1 MTALEKHSAVSA
13 ATLSVAGGW
22 NRMGTQIA
30 FNARSVREIGIALV
44 RYRTEIMRLIA
55 QMSLGTGALA
65 LIGGTVVVVGFLTL
79 TTGAVIAVQGYN
91 ELAGIGVEAMTGFI
105 SAYVNVRII
114 SPAVAGIGL
123 AATIGAGATAQ
134 LGAMRIADE
143 IDALEVMA
151 VRSVAYLVSTRVV
164 AGVVVV
170 IPLYC
175 VAMVCAFIA
184 ARLGTT
190 GFYGQ
195 STGVYDHY
203 FNTFLNSTDLLW
215 SFFTVVLMGIAIMLV
230 HTYYGYNATGGPAGV
245 GEAVGRSVRTSLIVL
260 TLLLLAVAMSVYGQS
275 GNFHLSG

>member
-1 MTALEKHSAVSA
+1 MTALDRHSAISA
-13 ATLSVAGGW
+13 TALSVAGGW
-22 NRMGTQIA
+22 NRVGTQIA
-30 FNARSVREIGIALV
+30 FNVRSVREIGIALV

-151 VRSVAYLVSTRVV
+151 VGSGADLVSTRVV

-195 STGVYDHY
+195 SSGVYDHY

-230 HTYYGYNATGGPAGV
+230 HTYYGYNASGGPA
-245 GEAVGRSVRTSLIVL
+245 
-260 TLLLLAVAMSVYGQS
+260 
-275 GNFHLSG
+275 